1 MTCHLEAH
9 EGENHYKNRNSNL
22 AEIFQGAK
30 TDPNYNL
37 HDATIISHH
46 MFVCGDLNYRI
57 KLDTGD
63 EAAGDGSDKKKDLKK
78 SKTKR
83 VVGKVKK
90 SMAGKALRSSMS
102 KGSERE
108 GDDILN
114 MSTEDINAGYP
125 SAAVSSPTV
134 AANGEEEKTAHE
146 IHFEK
151 AKELVDAE
159 DWKTLNDGDELVSA
173 LTKKECLAEFTTL
186 PCNFPPTFKVARCEG
201 YEYNEKRTPSYTDR
215 ILWKSADGLKD
226 NVVPFL
232 YEPCPEFIT
241 SDHKPIRGGYSV
253 KTNTG

>member
-63 EAAGDGSDKKKDLKK
+63 EAAGDGDKKKDLKK

-125 SAAVSSPTV
+125 SAGVSSPTAV
-134 AANGEEEKTAHE
+134 ANGEEEKTAHE

-159 DWKTLNDGDELVSA
+159 DWKTLNDGDELASA

-215 ILWKSADGLKD
+215 VLWKSADGLKD